1 MEKNTL
7 FKKYHRRIAAEGI
20 LKSLLY
26 GLIAGSVL
34 VLITALLSWFFGFKG
49 GLWLSIGLF
58 FVGLAA
64 TALPLYFFKFR
75 PTAKAIA
82 VRVDALGLEER
93 LLTMLELEGD
103 DSYIATRQREDA
115 IHAMNSLDS
124 MLVKIVISALLIGF
138 VGVALVLG
146 FGGGTT
152 VSALY
157 YADVIPS
164 GVELLEGEKTY
175 FTFTVNYGVSTGEET
190 GAVVLWTDDLAHS
203 ASDPNDPLAGLTPF
217 SGPVS
222 VREGE
227 EAPAVYAVPAA
238 GYAFVMWSDGVTD
251 PYRKDTNVMGN
262 LNVTAMFVPVGLNVE
277 QLSPDAY
284 FSQNSSDGNN
294 GNPSNFDGGE
304 NAEGGMPTPPNGGD
318 GGDGSDSEEP
328 ESHSSGNQ
336 QIIDSNHYY
345 GDEFGNSYND
355 AQSRLES
362 DSNISDDM
370 KGWIS
375 DYFGSIGTGGSQNG
389 EGEGGSGEGSG
400 NEGGGLGGGL
410 EGGTQP

>member
-26 GLIAGSVL
+26 GLIAGSL
-34 VLITALLSWFFGFKG
+34 VALVTALLSWFFGFKG

-124 MLVKIVISALLIGF
+124 MLVKIVISALLIGL
-138 VGVALVLG
+138 VGVSLVFG

-164 GVELLEGEKTY
+164 GMELLEGEKTY
-175 FTFTVNYGVSTGEET
+175 FTFTVNYGVSSGEET
-190 GAVVLWTDDLAHS
+190 GAIVLWTDDLAHT
-203 ASDPNDPLAGLTPF
+203 ATDLNDPFAGLTPF

-222 VREGE
+222 VTEGE
-227 EAPAVYAVPAA
+227 DAPAVYAVPAT
-238 GYAFVMWSDGVTD
+238 GYAFVGWSDGVTD
-251 PYRKDTNVMGN
+251 PYRKDTNVMGS

-277 QLSPDAY
+277 ELQQDAY
-284 FSQNSSDGNN
+284 FNQNSQSGQN
-294 GNPSNFDGGE
+294 GGDPSNFDGGSSSD
-304 NAEGGMPTPPNGGD
+304 APSQPSGNGN
-318 GGDGSDSEEP
+318 GDGSDSEDSD
-328 ESHSSGNQ
+328 SHSSGNQ

-355 AQSRLES
+355 AQGRLES
-362 DSNISDDM
+362 DSNLSEDM

-389 EGEGGSGEGSG
+389 EGEGEGESGDL
-400 NEGGGLGGGL
+400 GGGLGGT
-410 EGGTQP
+410 TQP